1 MEVRARWLAPCYW
14 HDDIGKCFLALMQDV
29 DGLLPGRRTYVIHA
43 EAVEPMLPG
52 DPFGDAMNAPRCPHD
67 IRLDVRDTASDRR
80 GRAPVRASA
89 AIGGSVHFLEHIH
102 R

>member
-14 HDDIGKCFLALMQDV
+14 HDDIGKSFLALMQDV

-52 DPFGDAMNAPRCPHD
+52 DPFGDAMNAPRCPNTTFA
-67 IRLDVRDTASDRR
+67 LT
-80 GRAPVRASA
+80 SA
-89 AIGGSVHFLEHIH
+89 TPHPTGVVGLQYARHLVCT
-102 R
+102 